1 MNNLLQKITDK
12 QKRLESFRPL
22 PVELVKNLDEWF
34 KIELTYTSNAIEGNT
49 LTRQETALV
58 VEKGLTVSG
67 KSITEHLEA
76 VNHAQALEFI
86 KSLVSKKRED
96 INEKDLLEIHHIILS
111 KIDDT
116 NAGRY
121 RNVPVR
127 IAGSA
132 VVMPNP
138 LKVPDLMSE
147 FTTWL
152 HGKNEDHTAK
162 IAADAHFKFV
172 TIHPFID
179 GNGRTARLL
188 MNLMLMQEGYP
199 PALIKKEDR
208 LKYINAIEKGQLRNE
223 MDDYYQVI
231 YESIDTSFN
240 IYLKALDKK
249 EFAETEKPSLKA
261 QKLLKIGELAKAVEE
276 NVPTIRYWTQ
286 EELLEVAEH
295 SPGGYQLYDAEM
307 IKQAR
312 KIRQLQKEKRLTI
325 EEIKKVFKLK
335 QP

>member
-1 MNNLLQKITDK
+1 MNNILQKITDK

-86 KSLVSKKRED
+86 KSLVGKKREN
-96 INEKDLLEIHHIILS
+96 ITEKDLLDIHHIILS

-127 IAGSA
+127 IAGST
-132 VVMPNP
+132 VIMPNP
-138 LKVPDLMSE
+138 LKVSALMSE

-152 HGKNEDHTAK
+152 HSKNDDHPIKVAT
-162 IAADAHFKFV
+162 DAHFKFV
-172 TIHPFID
+172 TIHPFTD

-188 MNLMLMQEGYP
+188 MNLLLMQEGYT

-208 LKYINAIEKGQLRNE
+208 LKYINAIEKGQLSGG
-223 MDDYYQVI
+223 MDDYYHVI
-231 YESIDTSFN
+231 YESIDTSLT
-240 IYLKALDKK
+240 IYLKALEQKK
-249 EFAETEKPSLKA
+249 VSGREKTFPEA
-261 QKLLKIGELAKAVEE
+261 QKLLKIGELAKITNES
-276 NVPTIRYWTQ
+276 VPTIRYWTQ
-286 EELLEVAEH
+286 EGLLEVAEH
-295 SPGGYQLYDAEM
+295 TNGGYQLYDETMVKRA
-307 IKQAR
+307 K
-312 KIRQLQKEKRLTI
+312 KIRHLQKEKRLTI
-325 EEIKKVFKLK
+325 RELKGVFRL
-335 QP
+335 Q